1 MTSLKINNCNFHRK
15 RCKNRLGGARQDLN
29 KTAKTSIL
37 IIVGDPY
44 GMRAKSPNKAVI
56 RGDLSFFKS
65 ASSVTNQS
73 YNKKGADATA
83 WIKKKGYPAPAGF
96 GSTGKGVN
104 ENRPCRLFYTPFL
117 LAICCKFRY
126 DVCVYS

>member
-1 MTSLKINNCNFHRK
+1 M
-15 RCKNRLGGARQDLN
+15 N

-96 GSTGKGVN
+96 GSTGKESMRTVPVDSFILPFSLQFAANSGMMFVCTVSVYNLKGGFFRDNN
-104 ENRPCRLFYTPFL
+104 ENFQ
-117 LAICCKFRY
+117 KWQ
-126 DVCVYS
+126 

>member
-1 MTSLKINNCNFHRK
+1 M
-15 RCKNRLGGARQDLN
+15 N

-96 GSTGKGVN
+96 GSTGEGVN
-104 ENRPCRLFYTPFL
+104 ENRPCRLCSFSVSEL
-117 LAICCKFRY
+117 LL
-126 DVCVYS
+126 